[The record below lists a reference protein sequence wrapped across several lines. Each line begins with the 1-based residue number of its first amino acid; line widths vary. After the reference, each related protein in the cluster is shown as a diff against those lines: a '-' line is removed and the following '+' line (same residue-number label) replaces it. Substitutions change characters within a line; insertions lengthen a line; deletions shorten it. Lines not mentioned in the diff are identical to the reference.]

1 MGRMKKKIGLIVN
14 PIAGMGGKVA
24 LKGSDGRETLER
36 AKALGATPLSPQ
48 RTIDALKGIVPLKDH
63 LEVVTYP
70 HEMGEEEAR
79 RSGFHPTVI
88 GSIQKGETS
97 SFDTRR
103 AAGEMAE
110 MRVDLL
116 LFAGGD
122 GTARDIYD
130 AVGDAIPVLGIP
142 AGVKIHSAVFAINPV
157 KAGEL
162 ASLFLQNSH
171 PLAHEVEVM
180 DIDEKVLR
188 EEDRVSAKLYG
199 YLKIPC
205 DRTLTQGPK
214 QSSSG
219 GGRESAMTR
228 AIAERIIDQMEDS
241 LYIIGPGTTPR
252 AILQRL
258 GLKNTLLGVDVV
270 KHRQLVANDVNE
282 AQLLGLIRGEAS
294 KIVITPI
301 GGQGYL
307 FGRGNQQISP
317 EVIQRVG
324 PKNIIVIATPSKIFS
339 LKLNPLLVDTGDDEV
354 DRMLRGYCRVITGYG
369 EEMVCRVA

>member
-1 MGRMKKKIGLIVN
+1 MKKKIGLIVN
-14 PIAGMGGKVA
+14 PIAGIGGRVA
-24 LKGSDGRETLER
+24 LKGSDGREILER

-48 RTIDALKGIVPLKDH
+48 RTIDALKGILRLKDD

-70 HEMGEEEAR
+70 QEMGEDEAR
-79 RSGFHPTVI
+79 RTGFDPTVI
-88 GSIQKGETS
+88 GSIEAGATS
-97 SFDTRR
+97 SSDTRR
-103 AAGEMAE
+103 AAREMAE
-110 MRVDLL
+110 MKVDLL

-130 AVGDAIPVLGIP
+130 AVGDAVSVLGIP

-171 PLAHEVEVM
+171 PLVHEVEVM
-180 DIDEKVLR
+180 DIDEQVLR

-219 GGRESAMTR
+219 GGRESVVTQ
-228 AIAERIIDQMEDS
+228 AIAERIIDQMEDC
-241 LYIIGPGTTPR
+241 LYIIGPGTTTR

-270 KHRQLVANDVNE
+270 KQRQLVANDVNE
-282 AQLLGLIRGEAS
+282 AQLLGLVRGERS

-317 EVIQRVG
+317 EVLQRVG
-324 PKNIIVIATPSKIFS
+324 RNSIIVIATPAKIFS
-339 LKLNPLLVDTGDDEV
+339 LKLNPLLVDTGDEEM
-354 DRMLRGYCRVITGYG
+354 DRTLRGYWRVITGYG
-369 EEMVCRVA
+369 EEMV